1 MDRRERQVD
10 RYTDKRT
17 DRGDEGRDKCR
28 LIHRDRKKDVQKQT
42 DREKTAIWKVRLT
55 YRRADGQ
62 RVGQPGWLTDET
74 DRLPN

>member
-1 MDRRERQVD
+1 MDRRERQMD

-28 LIHRDRKKDVQKQT
+28 LIHRDRRMYGNRLTEK
-42 DREKTAIWKVRLT
+42 KTAIWKVRLT